1 MAFLL
6 AHFHGFGDPVRPF
19 ASSDLSKDSVREPV
33 FEPVFNGHLRIY
45 DHLRAILFPDQL
57 VHDLDQFRLTY

>member
-6 AHFHGFGDPVRPF
+6 VHFHGFGDPVRPF

-33 FEPVFNGHLRIY
+33 FEPVFNEHLRLSTG
-45 DHLRAILFPDQL
+45 HSLS
-57 VHDLDQFRLTY
+57 